1 MPARRRGDRGQ
12 AFPVYV
18 VVVAGLLFAAL
29 AFFVIG
35 QASVTRSDAQGAADA
50 AALAAAQ
57 DARDHLAPGL
67 ILAELQPKDW
77 IEVLK
82 GNRFGSG
89 GCDKADSFAE
99 MNGAKASCTSA
110 RLSFTV
116 AVETDRS
123 VGSSV
128 IPGTES
134 MRGTA
139 RATAE
144 IEPRCHLGDLP
155 VPTPTPTPTS
165 TEPPQPPTDEGK
177 PKPVSVKIQC
187 KGGKEITFD
196 PSNPDPWRTLGRSL
210 FDVRLTD

>member
-1 MPARRRGDRGQ
+1 MRARCGDDRGQ
-12 AFPVYV
+12 AFPIYV
-18 VVVAGLLFAAL
+18 VMVAGLLFAAL

-57 DARDHLAPGL
+57 DARDHLVPGL
-67 ILAELQPKDW
+67 VLSELQPKDW

-82 GNRFGSG
+82 GNRFGDG

-99 MNGAKASCTSA
+99 RNGAKASCTSSG
-110 RLSFTV
+110 LSYTV
-116 AVETDRS
+116 AVETTRT

-128 IPGTES
+128 IPGTEG
-134 MRGTA
+134 MHGTA
-139 RATAE
+139 KATAVV
-144 IEPRCHLGDLP
+144 EPRCHLGDLP
-155 VPTPTPTPTS
+155 APSPAPSASTGQSSPPPEGGSPVPT
-165 TEPPQPPTDEGK
+165 
-177 PKPVSVKIQC
+177 SVKIQC

-196 PSNPDPWRTLGRSL
+196 PAKPDPWRTLGRSL